1 MNMFGFLFRKSSDI
15 VFISELAAALLKIS
29 LNLQGVPEELVP
41 KSQTDNT
48 NEILKIVLISLSSV
62 LAAMLVATLIFH
74 FVRTQ
79 RYERLVKAL
88 TDTNFGSNSTD
99 LNRQI
104 KILPNTNNFSTEK
117 SNPVMNNYN
126 ASKLSLETDSIM
138 SKDSDD
144 FADLISNPIFNI
156 SQHVD
161 HPKGNNNN
169 NNNNNNTPTHKDDSS
184 FI

>member
-1 MNMFGFLFRKSSDI
+1 MCFRKSSDI

-29 LNLQGVPEELVP
+29 LNLQGVPEELAVKP
-41 KSQTDNT
+41 QTDNT
-48 NEILKIVLISLSSV
+48 NEILQIVLISLSSI

-74 FVRTQ
+74 FLRTK

-88 TDTNFGSNSTD
+88 TDTNFGSNSSD

-126 ASKLSLETDSIM
+126 ASKVPLDTDSIM
-138 SKDSDD
+138 SSDSDD

-161 HPKGNNNN
+161 QPKGTNNNK
-169 NNNNNNTPTHKDDSS
+169 TTQKDDSS

>member
-1 MNMFGFLFRKSSDI
+1 M
-15 VFISELAAALLKIS
+15 FISELAAALLKIS
-29 LNLQGVPEELVP
+29 LNLQGVPEELAA
-41 KSQTDNT
+41 KSQADNT
-48 NEILKIVLISLSSV
+48 NGILQIVLISLSSI
-62 LAAMLVATLIFH
+62 LAAMLIATIIFH
-74 FVRTQ
+74 FLRTK

-117 SNPVMNNYN
+117 SNPVMNNHN
-126 ASKLSLETDSIM
+126 ASKVSLDTDSIM
-138 SKDSDD
+138 SSDSDD

-161 HPKGNNNN
+161 QPKGSNNNR
-169 NNNNNNTPTHKDDSS
+169 PTQKDDSS

>member
-1 MNMFGFLFRKSSDI
+1 M
-15 VFISELAAALLKIS
+15 FISELAAALLKIS
-29 LNLQGVPEELVP
+29 LNLQGVPEELAV
-41 KSQTDNT
+41 KSQADNT
-48 NEILKIVLISLSSV
+48 NGILQIVLISLSSV
-62 LAAMLVATLIFH
+62 LAAMLIATIIFH
-74 FVRTQ
+74 FLRTK

-104 KILPNTNNFSTEK
+104 KILPNTNNFSAEK
-117 SNPVMNNYN
+117 SNPVMNNHN
-126 ASKLSLETDSIM
+126 ASKVSLDTDSIM
-138 SKDSDD
+138 SSDSDD

-161 HPKGNNNN
+161 QSKGNNNN
-169 NNNNNNTPTHKDDSS
+169 KPTQNDDST